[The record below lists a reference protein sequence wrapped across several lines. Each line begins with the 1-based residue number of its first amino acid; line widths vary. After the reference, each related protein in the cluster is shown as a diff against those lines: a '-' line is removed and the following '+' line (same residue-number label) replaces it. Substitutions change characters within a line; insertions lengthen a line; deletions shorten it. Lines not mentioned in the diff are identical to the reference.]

1 MPEVHGR
8 IDALLGRTVFEFKSD
23 LRKERNDAERK
34 LPDYLSQREIE
45 TGEHF
50 VGIATDGAVFIPYE
64 LRDGKLRRL
73 ADYSTTVERPRELLS
88 WLSSAVAVS
97 AELDPTP
104 ETVRRELG
112 RESLAWQVA
121 EQDLKALWEEVRE
134 HADARLK
141 RDLWSRLLERVY
153 GSPVGADPLF
163 SAYLSF
169 HYRQDYGNA
178 RHRSA

>member
-1 MPEVHGR
+1 MTISNERLREIVSELASRPKHEKVRVLVYELLVHGLGANSTEVDFERPVPEVHGR
-8 IDALLGRTVFEFKSD
+8 IDALLGRTVLEFKSD
-23 LRKERNDAERK
+23 SRRERNDAERK
-34 LPDYLSQREIE
+34 LLDYLSQRESE
-45 TGEHF
+45 TGERF

-112 RESLAWQVA
+112 RESLAW
-121 EQDLKALWEEVRE
+121 
-134 HADARLK
+134 
-141 RDLWSRLLERVY
+141 
-153 GSPVGADPLF
+153 
-163 SAYLSF
+163 
-169 HYRQDYGNA
+169 
-178 RHRSA
+178 